1 KDLDT
6 ALLCQLLEIDTAE
19 FITRMEK
26 DWRSPRYSKSIPFNF
41 MEHIPADKFQ
51 YIQEYLY
58 RFPGFYGE
66 LRSARGYFENHSAH
80 ILGYMSEVDQARIDA
95 SDGLYVPGDYC
106 GSSGV
111 ESHYES
117 ILRGV
122 KGVSYVL
129 QDNLGREIES
139 LDGVR
144 VG

>member
-1 KDLDT
+1 TQYPARGLIMDRNRHLLVYNIPVYDLKVTYKQVPKDLDT
-6 ALLCQLLEIDTAE
+6 ALLCQLLEIDKAE

-80 ILGYMSEVDQARIDA
+80 ILGYMSEVDQDRIDN
-95 SDGLYVPGDYC
+95 SDGLYASGDYI
-106 GSSGV
+106 GMT
-111 ESHYES
+111 
-117 ILRGV
+117 
-122 KGVSYVL
+122 
-129 QDNLGREIES
+129 
-139 LDGVR
+139 
-144 VG
+144 